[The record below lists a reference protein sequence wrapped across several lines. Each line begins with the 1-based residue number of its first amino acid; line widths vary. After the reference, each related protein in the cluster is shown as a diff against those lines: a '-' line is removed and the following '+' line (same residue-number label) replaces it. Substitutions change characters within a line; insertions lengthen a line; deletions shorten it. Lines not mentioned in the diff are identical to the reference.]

1 MSGLNPAGER
11 VNLSELM
18 LEVGRVEEGSKV
30 ESCQGK
36 TDSLSMVSLNAS
48 KAASLRLSS
57 GEYPSYHFCIVWVSI
72 LVTTLRPPM
81 HSAHHVHRRGQGG
94 PNSGNSFNSRS
105 DYGDNFE
112 TYILCLFR
120 AYSKKKCLTFRAIC
134 NTALMSHEAPTLWRM
149 CLPPL
154 GAVCFPIPEAA
165 WCTLRRG
172 RISLPFAFDQRPKVH
187 HRSYP
192 CRSGQTRQ
200 R

>member
-1 MSGLNPAGER
+1 M
-11 VNLSELM
+11 
-18 LEVGRVEEGSKV
+18 
-30 ESCQGK
+30 
-36 TDSLSMVSLNAS
+36 
-48 KAASLRLSS
+48 SS
-57 GEYPSYHFCIVWVSI
+57 GEYPSCHFCDRRVSFDI
-72 LVTTLRPPM
+72 INLGTPLQPAYHM
-81 HSAHHVHRRGQGG
+81 HRRGQGG
-94 PNSGNSFNSRS
+94 PDNRS
-105 DYGDNFE
+105 TFSSLCDHGEHNE
-112 TYILCLFR
+112 THILCLFR

-134 NTALMSHEAPTLWRM
+134 NTAFMNHEAPTLWRM